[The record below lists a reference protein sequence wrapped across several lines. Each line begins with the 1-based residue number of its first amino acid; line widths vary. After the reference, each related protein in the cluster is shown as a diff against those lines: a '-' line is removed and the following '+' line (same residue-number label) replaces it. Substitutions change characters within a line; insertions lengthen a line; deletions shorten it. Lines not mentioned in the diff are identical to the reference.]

1 MIIDKNKVLHIDT
14 LFTSKSL
21 ENLVPGLP
29 VTQTIEVEVIKPS
42 IFIEGYAST
51 TNVDRVGDL
60 IPVAVWEK
68 GIENYLKNPV
78 VLAFHD
84 HERPVG
90 RMVDYKI
97 NTDGL
102 WIKARI
108 SPSDEEIY
116 GKVEDEVITAFSV
129 SFRVLD
135 AEYNS
140 ALEVFIVKELELL
153 EISVVSVPANY
164 NTLFSLSKSFA
175 TETEYQSY
183 KLQFVKDSNSAKGLE
198 TAVVD
203 TESKIKKEEI
213 EMTNEELQI
222 LLAKTASDAAQLA
235 AKSVIDAQEKAAKD
249 LADKAAAEA
258 TFQAAVQKA
267 VDVKVGQSGAEK
279 LLLDIEAKFAAQTEE
294 TKSVIAGL
302 QDTIKEKAIE
312 LEAIQ
317 KSKMQF
323 TEGRTTGEASY
334 HEKETAVLLAQ
345 ITRKSI
351 ADTKYGKN
359 LIEKTGAHV
368 ASATWELE
376 VSTTMEAEVRR
387 KLVVANTLRNITMQ
401 TNVMTMPINP
411 EASTA
416 TWITNA
422 QFGTTDSPGVAKTH
436 ALGEITLNAYKVA
449 TREYMAYEEE
459 EDALLVLLPIVRDAM
474 IRRLARS
481 VDIAFLRGAGA
492 GADPVKGLIPY
503 DASST
508 VTSAIANKAT
518 VANMIALRKDLGY
531 WGLNQSAIRYIVST
545 DIYYDLLEDTSFQT
559 FDKMG
564 QNATLITGQVG
575 SIANTPVLISAEF
588 EAKADTKC
596 GAICFAPDNFI
607 VGNQRGLRME
617 MDALVETQR
626 NVMVASMRTGM
637 TQITTSQG
645 AGISA
650 FRWTAT

>member
-1 MIIDKNKVLHIDT
+1 MIIDKNKILHIDT
-14 LFTSKSL
+14 LFTSKAIDEL
-21 ENLVPGLP
+21 IPGVP
-29 VTQTIEVEVIKPS
+29 VTQVIEVEVVKPS
-42 IFIEGYAST
+42 IFVEGYAST

-68 GIENYLKNPV
+68 GITNYLKNPV
-78 VLAFHD
+78 ILAFHD
-84 HERPVG
+84 HEKPVG

-116 GKVEDEVITAFSV
+116 GKVQDEVITAFSV
-129 SFRVLD
+129 SFRILD

-235 AKSVIDAQEKAAKD
+235 AKSVIDAQEKADKD

-334 HEKETAVLLAQ
+334 HEKETAVD
-345 ITRKSI
+345 RKS
-351 ADTKYGKN
+351 
-359 LIEKTGAHV
+359 
-368 ASATWELE
+368 
-376 VSTTMEAEVRR
+376 
-387 KLVVANTLRNITMQ
+387 VV
-401 TNVMTMPINP
+401 
-411 EASTA
+411 
-416 TWITNA
+416 
-422 QFGTTDSPGVAKTH
+422 
-436 ALGEITLNAYKVA
+436 
-449 TREYMAYEEE
+449 
-459 EDALLVLLPIVRDAM
+459 
-474 IRRLARS
+474 
-481 VDIAFLRGAGA
+481 
-492 GADPVKGLIPY
+492 
-503 DASST
+503 
-508 VTSAIANKAT
+508 
-518 VANMIALRKDLGY
+518 
-531 WGLNQSAIRYIVST
+531 
-545 DIYYDLLEDTSFQT
+545 
-559 FDKMG
+559 
-564 QNATLITGQVG
+564 
-575 SIANTPVLISAEF
+575 
-588 EAKADTKC
+588 
-596 GAICFAPDNFI
+596 
-607 VGNQRGLRME
+607 
-617 MDALVETQR
+617 
-626 NVMVASMRTGM
+626 
-637 TQITTSQG
+637 
-645 AGISA
+645 
-650 FRWTAT
+650 